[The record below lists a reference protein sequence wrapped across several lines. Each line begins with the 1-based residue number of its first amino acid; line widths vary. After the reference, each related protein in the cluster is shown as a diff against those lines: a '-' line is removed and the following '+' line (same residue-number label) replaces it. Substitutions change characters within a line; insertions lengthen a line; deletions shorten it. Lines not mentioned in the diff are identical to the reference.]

1 MEFQIEYRA
10 LTGRSALKVEIGA
23 KFRGRACGVRLG
35 AAVKVAF
42 ASGADLSDA
51 DLRGADLRD
60 AVLSGVVLISADLR
74 GADLS
79 GVVLISAVMSGAVMS
94 GADLRGAVLS
104 GADLRGADLRGA
116 DLRGVVLISAV
127 MSGADLRG
135 ADLRGADLRDA
146 VKVDRVLAI
155 ASRITG
161 GYQFVLWRDQDGRAL
176 VTAGCRGPWPIARY
190 REHVAAEYAGTE
202 KAAETLCI
210 LDFFEATDRATAEVK
225 KAAA

>member
-51 DLRGADLRD
+51 DLRGADL
-60 AVLSGVVLISADLR
+60 
-74 GADLS
+74 
-79 GVVLISAVMSGAVMS
+79 SGAV
-94 GADLRGAVLS
+94 LRGAVMS

-116 DLRGVVLISAV
+116 VLSGANLRGAVLISAV

>member
-51 DLRGADLRD
+51 DLRGA
-60 AVLSGVVLISADLR
+60 
-74 GADLS
+74 
-79 GVVLISAVMSGAVMS
+79 
-94 GADLRGAVLS
+94 VLS
-104 GADLRGADLRGA
+104 GANLRGA
-116 DLRGVVLISAV
+116 VLISAV